1 MKTRIDNLIIYDG
14 MNGKFYNT
22 SILFDETQ
30 ILALAESA
38 TNNLEADSTIDGNG
52 LVCMPGLV
60 NSHVHLSVNGE
71 PNMNA
76 QILRDK
82 EADAAFAAL
91 RNACMQVSSG
101 VVAVRDMGAKYNV
114 TLSLRNAIDR
124 GLFAGPRIYSSGEVI
139 CMTGGHGNSF
149 GVEADGE
156 DEIRKAARRQIK
168 LGANL
173 LKVMATGGG
182 QSPGMKAGATQLT
195 ENEIRVIC
203 DEAKKAGKTTAAH
216 AQGKEG
222 VLNCVN
228 AGISS
233 IEHGVYL
240 DDEVVG
246 IMKEKGVYLCPT
258 LLSPYYVTIKG
269 TEAGVPAYAVNKC
282 LEQVGPHWES
292 FTRAYKA
299 GVKILAGNDAGT
311 PFNFHDDFP
320 NELIKMV
327 ELGMP
332 VKEVI
337 KSATYNPAECLDVL
351 DKTGSIEVGKWAD
364 LTIID
369 GDPEMDVSQFK
380 NIKFVY
386 KNGQCIFKRG

>member
-1 MKTRIDNLIIYDG
+1 MRTRIDNLTVYDG
-14 MNGKFYNT
+14 INGKFNNT
-22 SILFDETQ
+22 SIVFDETA
-30 ILALAESA
+30 IIAIGPAA
-38 TNNLEADSTIDGNG
+38 NNSEADNIIDGKG
-52 LVCMPGLV
+52 LICMPGLV
-60 NSHVHLSVNGE
+60 NSHVHLSIDGE
-71 PNMNA
+71 PNMNT
-76 QILRDK
+76 QILREN
-82 EADAAFAAL
+82 EADAAYAAL
-91 RNACMQVSSG
+91 RNAYMQVSSG
-101 VVAVRDMGAKYNV
+101 VVSVRDMGAKYNV
-114 TLSLRNAIDR
+114 TISLRNAIDR
-124 GLFAGPRIYSSGEVI
+124 GLFEGPRIYSSGEVI
-139 CMTGGHGNSF
+139 CMTGGHGNLF
-149 GVEADGE
+149 GIEADGE
-156 DEIRKAARRQIK
+156 DEIRKVARKQIK

-182 QSPGMKAGATQLT
+182 QSPGMKAGATQLI
-195 ENEIRVIC
+195 EDEIRVIC
-203 DEAKKAGKTTAAH
+203 DEAKKAGRTTAAH

-246 IMKEKGVYLCPT
+246 IMKEKGVYLCAT
-258 LLSPYYVTIKG
+258 LLSPYYVTLKG
-269 TEAGVPAYAVNKC
+269 IEAGIPAYAVNKC

-332 VKEVI
+332 VREVI
-337 KSATYNPAECLDVL
+337 KSATYNPAECLGML
-351 DKTGSIEVGKWAD
+351 DKTGSVEVGKWAD

-369 GDPEMDVSQFK
+369 GDPEIDVNNFK
-380 NIKFVY
+380 NVKFVY
-386 KNGQCIFKRG
+386 KNGQCIFKK